1 MTERTEVLH
10 FTREQ
15 VEQLCEEI
23 PAFKEALDKV
33 AEERLGG

>member
-1 MTERTEVLH
+1 MDQSTETVL
-10 FTREQ
+10 REQ